1 MAQFHAV
8 FLSEAAASCA
18 FTPTSTSI
26 NNSKPFQTQD
36 LHYREHNYSKPKIIS
51 VFAAVSVGWCE
62 ECWPRVLYCGALTGG
77 APWWQH
83 RCQRHWPRQV
93 LLVTS
98 VSLSA
103 LSVALVSNTQSS
115 PHPCSFPGQ
124 QLRDTGSICPQLPP
138 PSLQRTAARG
148 HHSPRKVTPDSRGSL
163 VGLQSLLAGS
173 CCWNC
178 QQGCHVWGWF
188 PHPAAHTGTA
198 GTQVR
203 LWLINNNS
211 LQADDSRPCFSSV
224 WIWQLQGTDAWRFV
238 LSFSNTP
245 NMPSAL
251 LTPLLFLLPYDPWL
265 QLISKRR
272 QAQLLQIA
280 VMFKLAPWWILEV
293 ANKKC

>member
-1 MAQFHAV
+1 MQCFYLKQLPAV
-8 FLSEAAASCA
+8 PLLTPAHPSTTPSLFKHKTCTTENTTTRNLKLSLSLQLCPWVGVRSAGPVSCTVEHSLVGHRGDSTAAKGTGHVRYFLSPACLCQHWAWLWWATLSRHLTPVHSQDSSWETQVA
-18 FTPTSTSI
+18 FVHSYPHHLC
-26 NNSKPFQTQD
+26 K
-36 LHYREHNYSKPKIIS
+36 
-51 VFAAVSVGWCE
+51 G
-62 ECWPRVLYCGALTGG
+62 
-77 APWWQH
+77 
-83 RCQRHWPRQV
+83 QRPE
-93 LLVTS
+93 VTT
-98 VSLSA
+98 VPGKSA
-103 LSVALVSNTQSS
+103 
-115 PHPCSFPGQ
+115 
-124 QLRDTGSICPQLPP
+124 
-138 PSLQRTAARG
+138 
-148 HHSPRKVTPDSRGSL
+148 PDSRGAL

-203 LWLINNNS
+203 LWLTNNNS
-211 LQADDSRPCFSSV
+211 LQAGDSRPCFSSV

-245 NMPSAL
+245 NVPSAL

-280 VMFKLAPWWILEV
+280 VMFKLAPWWIFEV